1 MASQSRL
8 YHRIHTP
15 RTFNQTGPLALVCLP
30 RLQLRG
36 NFTNVKKVP
45 HGGYTM
51 SILYRLATT
60 HFKHTHPTRHNSQ
73 PLPISMQMT
82 FLRRTAAGPAT
93 LTVEDSKLGLRT
105 STIHVTLSQ
114 EDDSSSSSSAKK
126 QNKKLTTKVVGYITV
141 SDPISDVGHSFPS
154 AWELCPP
161 APSRGPPSV
170 VVTPD
175 NVSLSPD
182 STTQSKWRQT
192 GPGHWAKFRRVE
204 HQCITFSPTSE
215 FKKPGVIDQWARLRT
230 VTSGSSS
237 TAGNGKWTNETLSFL
252 GDWFPAAL
260 EELGTQALSSL
271 SSSPPSTRPKSP
283 PFWYPTVTLNIDFKK
298 SLPPQGVDWLYSRVV
313 MKSVRNGRM
322 DIEVIIMDEQ
332 GEIVALCSHVGLV
345 VPVER
350 NTSGRK
356 YEKSKM

>member
-1 MASQSRL
+1 MSPP
-8 YHRIHTP
+8 HTQVFEDGITVTP
-15 RTFNQTGPLALVCLP
+15 ISSHTYA
-30 RLQLRG
+30 
-36 NFTNVKKVP
+36 TNVHQDWTIGAVP

-51 SILYRLATT
+51 SILYRLAIT
-60 HFKHTHPTRHNSQ
+60 HFKHTHPTRHNAQ

-114 EDDSSSSSSAKK
+114 EDDSRSSSAKK
-126 QNKKLTTKVVGYITV
+126 QNKKLTAKVVGYITV
-141 SDPISDVGHSFPS
+141 SDPISDVGPS
-154 AWELCPP
+154 IPLAWELYPP

-170 VVTPD
+170 VITAD

-182 STTQSKWRQT
+182 NTTQSKWRQT
-192 GPGHWAKFRRVE
+192 GPTDWAKFRLVE
-204 HQCITFSPTSE
+204 HQCITFGPTSE
-215 FKKPGVIDQWARLRT
+215 YKTPGVLDQWARLRT
-230 VTSGSSS
+230 VTTGSSA
-237 TAGNGKWTNETLSFL
+237 AGNGKWTNETLPFL
-252 GDWFPAAL
+252 SDWFPAGL
-260 EELGTQALSSL
+260 EEVGSQSL
-271 SSSPPSTRPKSP
+271 SSSSSPASTRPKIP

-332 GEIVALCSHVGLV
+332 GEIVALCSHIGLV
-345 VPVER
+345 VPIER

-356 YEKSKM
+356 YEKPKI

>member
-1 MASQSRL
+1 
-8 YHRIHTP
+8 
-15 RTFNQTGPLALVCLP
+15 
-30 RLQLRG
+30 
-36 NFTNVKKVP
+36 
-45 HGGYTM
+45 M

-73 PLPISMQMT
+73 PQPISMQMT

-114 EDDSSSSSSAKK
+114 EDDSSSSSAKT
-126 QNKKLTTKVVGYITV
+126 QNRKLTAKVVGYITV

-161 APSRGPPSV
+161 APSLGPPSV
-170 VVTPD
+170 VITAD

-182 STTQSKWRQT
+182 TTTQSKWRQT
-192 GPGHWAKFRRVE
+192 GPGYWAKFRRVE
-204 HQCITFSPTSE
+204 HQCITFGPTSE

-237 TAGNGKWTNETLSFL
+237 AAGNGKWTNETLPFL
-252 GDWFPAAL
+252 SDWFPAAL
-260 EELGTQALSSL
+260 EELGTQALFSSS
-271 SSSPPSTRPKSP
+271 SSSPTSPTSPSTRPKMP

-298 SLPPQGVDWLYSRVV
+298 SLPAQGVDWLYSRVV